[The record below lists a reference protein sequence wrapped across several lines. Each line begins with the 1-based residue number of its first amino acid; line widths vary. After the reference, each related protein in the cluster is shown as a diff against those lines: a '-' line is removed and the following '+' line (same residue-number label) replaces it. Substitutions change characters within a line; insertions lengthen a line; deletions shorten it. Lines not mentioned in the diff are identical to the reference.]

1 MSASENRQ
9 RTKLVGLRMR
19 NEDFEILEREASRQG
34 LASVQELILSR
45 QPEIRPGW
53 NRRSS
58 PARLQSAG

>member
-19 NEDFEILEREASRQG
+19 HDDFEVLEREAFRQNF
-34 LASVQELILSR
+34 ASVQELILSR
-45 QPEIRPGW
+45 QPEIPTSQP
-53 NRRSS
+53 RST